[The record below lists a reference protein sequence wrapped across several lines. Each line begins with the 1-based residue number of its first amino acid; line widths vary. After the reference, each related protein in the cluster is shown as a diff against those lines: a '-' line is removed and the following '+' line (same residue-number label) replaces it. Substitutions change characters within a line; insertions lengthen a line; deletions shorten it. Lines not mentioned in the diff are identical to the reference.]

1 MVLTDVE
8 IRKAK
13 ARPKAYKLADAHG
26 LFLHVTTRGSKFWRM
41 KYRHVGKEGL
51 LSFGPYPE
59 VTLAKAREKRDAAR
73 EEIREGKNPSLEKRR
88 AAILAK
94 AAAGNTFAT
103 VAEEVVGKR
112 EREGLAPTTAA
123 KLRWYASL
131 LGKISARPVG
141 EIEAFELLEPL
152 RKIEA
157 SGRYETAVNTL
168 AFAGRV
174 FRYAV
179 ATGRAQRDVAADLR
193 GTLTT
198 PKVTH
203 HAAIIDAEGAGRIM
217 RSIQAYTGQRLTRLA
232 LAMMAH
238 TFPRPGELRLAD
250 WVEFDFEAATWRIPA
265 ARTKMRKEHL
275 IPLSRQALAVLRELH
290 AMTGGEG
297 LVLRSFRN
305 PKKPISENT
314 LNIAL
319 RAMGYAA
326 DEMTSHGFRSMAST
340 LLNESG
346 KWNPDAIERALAHGD
361 SDTVR
366 GAYHRGL
373 HWAERVKMMQWWSDY
388 VEALRDGADAPLV
401 KRERLA
407 VRTAQTRLN

>member
-1 MVLTDVE
+1 MPLTDTAV
-8 IRKAK
+8 RNAK
-13 ARPKAYKLADAHG
+13 AAGKPYKLADAGG
-26 LFLHVTTRGSKFWRM
+26 LFLYVAPAGGKLWRL
-41 KYRHVGKEGL
+41 KCRYGGREQL
-51 LSFGPYPE
+51 LSFGAYPA
-59 VTLAKAREKRDAAR
+59 VSLAHARQKRDGAKRQLA
-73 EEIREGKNPSLEKRR
+73 EGKSPALERKR
-88 AAILAK
+88 AAIAAK
-94 AAAGNTFAT
+94 ASQESTFAR
-103 VAEEVVGKR
+103 VAEEVIAKR

-131 LGKISARPVG
+131 LAKIGNRPVG

-157 SGRYETAVNTL
+157 SGRHETATNAL

-179 ATGRAQRDVAADLR
+179 ATGRARRDVAADLR
-193 GTLTT
+193 GALTA

-203 HAAIIDAEGAGRIM
+203 HAAILDAEGARRIM
-217 RSIQAYTGQRLTRLA
+217 RSIDAYRGQRQTRLA
-232 LAMMAH
+232 LAMLAH

-250 WVEFDFEAATWRIPA
+250 WSEFDLDAATWRIPA

-275 IPLSRQALAVLRELH
+275 IPLSAQVVAILCEAR
-290 AMTGGEG
+290 AMTSGDG
-297 LVLRSFRN
+297 LVFRSLRGSG
-305 PKKPISENT
+305 KPISENT

-319 RAMGYAA
+319 RAMGFGA

-366 GAYHRGL
+366 GAYHRGA
-373 HWAERVKMMQWWSDY
+373 HWAERVRMMQWWSDHLD
-388 VEALRDGADAPLV
+388 ALRDGAEVVLLKA
-401 KRERLA
+401 RGRQE
-407 VRTAQTRLN
+407 